1 MLCSFLILVIF
12 SLIVFSE
19 RKFKFSILIS
29 LDILENTFL
38 NVECDF
44 MLLVQ
49 GGGLISTISNKQ
61 EELLIETNVPST
73 DRPRIHTGDEV
84 PMN

>member
-1 MLCSFLILVIF
+1 
-12 SLIVFSE
+12 
-19 RKFKFSILIS
+19 
-29 LDILENTFL
+29 
-38 NVECDF
+38 

-84 PMN
+84 PMNYKNNNLFHKKGSMYTIILNTGIILLYILK

>member
-1 MLCSFLILVIF
+1 
-12 SLIVFSE
+12 
-19 RKFKFSILIS
+19 
-29 LDILENTFL
+29 
-38 NVECDF
+38 